1 MGEAPRKAAKMRP
14 IPAGRFFEVTVWIVA
29 ALAACYLLAAG
40 YCGYVVGRAMRDA
53 KASNP
58 LIGMVANAVGRESS
72 ERYAIAR
79 AHVPAYLVEAP
90 TFWIALRMNE

>member
-1 MGEAPRKAAKMRP
+1 MRQ
-14 IPAGRFFEVTVWIVA
+14 ASASKFFEVTVWTVA
-29 ALAACYLLAAG
+29 VAAACYLGVAG
-40 YCGYVVGRAMRDA
+40 YCGYAVGRAMRDA

-58 LIGMVANAVGRESS
+58 LIGMVAHAVGRETS

-79 AHVPAYLVEAP
+79 ARVPGYLVQAP

>member
-1 MGEAPRKAAKMRP
+1 MQQA
-14 IPAGRFFEVTVWIVA
+14 PAGKLFEVMVWLVA
-29 ALAACYLLAAG
+29 ALAAGYLLAAG
-40 YCGYVVGRAMRDA
+40 YCGYAVGRAMRDA

-58 LIGMVANAVGRESS
+58 LIAMVAGAVGRENS

-79 AHVPAYLVEAP
+79 SHVPAYLVQAP